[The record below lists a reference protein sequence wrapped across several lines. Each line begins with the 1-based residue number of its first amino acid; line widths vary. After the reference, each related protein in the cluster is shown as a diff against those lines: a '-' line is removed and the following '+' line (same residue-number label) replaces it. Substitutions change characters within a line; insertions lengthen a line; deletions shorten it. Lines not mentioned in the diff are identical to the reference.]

1 MRLFLLSWL
10 FPLYLF
16 AQTDTTERNQELNE
30 VVISVNKF
38 EQLKREQPNQIQQIT
53 NKQISFQN
61 TPNTADLLMNSGNVF
76 VQKSQAG
83 GGSPVLRGFE
93 SSRVLLV
100 IDGVRMNNAIY
111 RAGHLQNVLRIDQS
125 MLQSAEVLFGP
136 SSVIYGSDALGGVIH
151 FRSRNPEFSTTK
163 ANAYVRYA
171 SAIGERTGHFDV
183 NLGAKRFA
191 SITSITYGSFGD
203 VIQGNNRLEK
213 YPDFGKRLF
222 YAERIEGKDTKVT
235 NADFNKQ
242 IGTAYNQV
250 DFLQKF
256 SFKQSEKA
264 LHTLNFQFSNTSDV
278 PRYDRLTEVAN
289 NLPRFAEWYYGP
301 EKRMMFAYHLGL
313 KNTRIYDNA
322 QVTAAYQD
330 IEESRISRR
339 FNNLNKKSQFENVKV
354 LTFNADF
361 QKGLGKNL
369 LQYGLEMTNN
379 DVKSTATNLNISTN
393 VVSKADTRYPD
404 GKNTMSSFA
413 VYLTDQLKISNKL
426 ILNGGLRFN
435 SVKLSAQFIDKTFF
449 PFPYNEAKQNPSA
462 LSGNVGVVYLPSK
475 NTKISG
481 LFSNGFRVPNIDDLV
496 KVFESTA
503 GRLIVPNPNI
513 KPEKTNN
520 YEASIQQ
527 KIGSFLIIEGTYFF
541 TQFKNAIVVAPFTLN
556 GESTV
561 TYLGTKSNVVA
572 AQNVREAKING
583 WNVAIRAN
591 LMKNLTLNSS
601 LNNTVG
607 VIQDD
612 KKTPLDHI
620 PPMFGRTGIAY
631 KIEKL
636 QIELFSLYNGWKHI
650 EDYNPDGEDN
660 QQYATADGMPSWWTL
675 NFRSSYT
682 LSKNLKIQAACENIL
697 DKNYRNFASGVSAA
711 GRNFVITLRGS
722 F

>member
-171 SAIGERTGHFDV
+171 SAVGEKTGHFDV
-183 NLGAKRFA
+183 NLGAKRFG

-203 VIQGNNRLEK
+203 VVQGNNRLEK

-222 YAERIEGKDTKVT
+222 YAERIEGKDTKVA

-256 SFKQSEKA
+256 SFKQSEKV
-264 LHTLNFQFSNTSDV
+264 LHMLNFQFSNTSDV

-361 QKGLGKNL
+361 QKALGKNL
-369 LQYGLEMTNN
+369 VQYGLEMTNN

-413 VYLTDQLKISNKL
+413 VYLTDQLKISEKL

-503 GRLIVPNPNI
+503 GRLIVPNPDI

-527 KIGSFLIIEGTYFF
+527 KIGSFLIVEGTYFF

-591 LMKNLTLNSS
+591 LTKNLILNSS

-620 PPMFGRTGIAY
+620 PPMFGRTGVAY

-650 EDYNPDGEDN
+650 KDYNPDGEDN

-682 LSKNLKIQAACENIL
+682 LSKNLQIQAACENIL

-711 GRNFVITLRGS
+711 GRNFVITLRGG

>member
-53 NKQISFQN
+53 NKHISFQN

-163 ANAYVRYA
+163 ANAYVRFA
-171 SAIGERTGHFDV
+171 SAIGEKTGHFDV
-183 NLGAKRFA
+183 NLGAKKIA
-191 SITSITYGSFGD
+191 SLTSITYGSFGD
-203 VIQGNNRLEK
+203 VIQGDNRLEK

-235 NADFNKQ
+235 NSDYNKQ

-256 SFKQSEKA
+256 SFKQSEKV

-301 EKRMMFAYHLGL
+301 EKRTMVAYHLGL
-313 KNTRIYDNA
+313 KNTKIYDNA
-322 QVTAAYQD
+322 QITAAYQD

-339 FNNLNKKSQFENVKV
+339 FNNLNKKSQVENVKV

-361 QKGLGKNL
+361 QKSLGKNL
-369 LQYGLEMTNN
+369 FQYGFEMTNN
-379 DVKSTATNLNISTN
+379 DVISTATNLNISTN
-393 VVSKADTRYPD
+393 VITKADTRYPD
-404 GKNTMSSFA
+404 GKNTMSSIA
-413 VYLTDQLKISNKL
+413 VYLTDQLKISEKL

-449 PFPYNEAKQNPSA
+449 PFPYDEAKQNPSA
-462 LSGNVGVVYLPSK
+462 LSGNVGVVYLPTK

-503 GRLIVPNPNI
+503 GRLIVPNPDI
-513 KPEKTNN
+513 QPEKTNN
-520 YEASIQQ
+520 FEAAIQQ
-527 KIGSFLIIEGTYFF
+527 KIGSFLMIEGTYFF

-591 LMKNLTLNSS
+591 LIKNLTLNSS

-660 QQYATADGMPSWWTL
+660 QQYATPDGMPSWWTL
-675 NFRSSYT
+675 NLRSSYT
-682 LSKNLKIQAACENIL
+682 ISKNLQIQAACENIL
-697 DKNYRNFASGVSAA
+697 DKNYRNFASGVSAP
-711 GRNFVITLRGS
+711 GRNFVVTLRGG